1 MDGIRA
7 NLDITVA
14 ICQGI
19 AEGPMGCRPS
29 SFEKSSLGQEEPARA
44 DRADTAYAPGH
55 SPKPG
60 SYSLVA
66 AQSVERCQIA
76 PCDEQG
82 VYLGTG
88 VAIGAVCN
96 KLHPGR
102 GFQVPLSCR

>member
-19 AEGPMGCRPS
+19 AERPVGCRPS
-29 SFEKSSLGQEEPARA
+29 SFEKSSLGQEERARA
-44 DRADTAYAPGH
+44 DRADTAHAPSH

-60 SYSLVA
+60 SYPLVA
-66 AQSVERCQIA
+66 AESVERCQIA
-76 PCDEQG
+76 PRDKQG
-82 VYLGTG
+82 VYLVSG

-96 KLHPGR
+96 ELHSGR
-102 GFQVPLSCR
+102 GLQAPLPCR